1 MTIEST
7 ISNSPELSFE
17 DVLKVLSI
25 PNEPLSLHY
34 LNLLSDIDSAQLD
47 EIQKIW
53 PDIPDQRRL
62 EIISEVELVSKSN
75 YLLSFQTL
83 CQFIMNDHLSH
94 VREVAIRALWEYEDK
109 SLITK
114 FLDLLETDPDVD
126 VRAASTTALGR
137 YVYLGE
143 IEKIPPE
150 TLNLI
155 VDRLRDLASASGAT
169 IVKRRALES
178 LGYSGNSA
186 VPGLIDEAYRS
197 GKEDFVCSAL
207 VAMGRSANP
216 RWAPIVLDELTSDS
230 PEVCLEAIK
239 AAGELELQEGTETL
253 INYLDDEDSD
263 IRMAAIWAL
272 SNIGGKGI
280 AEVLEDLL
288 EYTEDDIEA
297 ALITE
302 ALDNL
307 VFADDIDL
315 FPLFELGDDD
325 SDDEQLN
332 QDLFDH
338 SADEDAIH

>member
-7 ISNSPELSFE
+7 ISNFPELSFE

-155 VDRLRDLASASGAT
+155 VDRLRDLASGSGAT

-186 VPGLIDEAYRS
+186 VPGLIDDAYRS
-197 GKEDFVCSAL
+197 GKDDFVCSAL

-216 RWAPIVLDELTSDS
+216 RWTPIVLNELTSDS

-288 EYTEDDIEA
+288 EDTEDDIEA
-297 ALITE
+297 ELITE

-325 SDDEQLN
+325 GDDEQLN
-332 QDLFDH
+332 QDLLDH
-338 SADEDAIH
+338 TADEDTIH